1 MTAPQLL
8 FMEDT
13 VMGNRLNPI
22 KKERLERGNT
32 LEKRNGSNVYCLR

>member
-8 FMEDT
+8 FTEDT

-22 KKERLERGNT
+22 KEERSERGNT
-32 LEKRNGSNVYCLR
+32 QGERNGSSVYY